1 MAEILTPPPFEA
13 PITAPSAWRLTAL
26 WIRWLEA
33 LFRRQTTVE
42 AQLAA
47 LEQRVFD
54 LENP

>member
-13 PITAPSAWRLTAL
+13 PLTAPPGWRLTAL

-42 AQLAA
+42 SQLAA
-47 LEQRVFD
+47 LEQRIFD